1 MISQETI
8 DTCITFQFKSYGIHM
23 SRGITHLIFAP
34 LLVLKPLHLHMSYC
48 LFCSPLSSGFP
59 LYCLPK
65 SIKASCKSY
74 LPLQLQSSKQ
84 YSFIWKTLFEG
95 RVNY

>member
-34 LLVLKPLHLHMSYC
+34 LLVLNPFIFTC
-48 LFCSPLSSGFP
+48 RIACF
-59 LYCLPK
+59 
-65 SIKASCKSY
+65 A
-74 LPLQLQSSKQ
+74 LPLVADSPFTASPKVSKPAAQ
-84 YSFIWKTLFEG
+84 VTFPFNYNQANSIVLYGKPFFEG